1 MLGSEKQSTRISQLN
16 FGNANISGSVSTG
29 NLTITSVGTN
39 SYLIYTPTCTGAG
52 YNADPWTY
60 TANAAGTFSVS
71 GNTALLDIF
80 IVGQGGYAGNPPS
93 GGNASGGSGG
103 AVNYYANV
111 IVPVGTYS
119 INVPNPVFWQAA
131 TTVNTAATVLTAT
144 NGYNGYAG
152 PSNGGNGAGNVAF
165 GPQNNFNGGWGIAW
179 PFGDSVP
186 VPPEVAHTGISN
198 YNSSV
203 LFGAGGGG
211 ISGADYVYG
220 TTGGQGGTTGGG
232 SGGITTSYSPG
243 SGTYSAGYPTL
254 GGGRGAGGDENFVD
268 TYPGSGMVVIR
279 HKSS

>member
-16 FGNANISGSVSTG
+16 FGNANISGSVSSG

-39 SYLIYTPTCTGAG
+39 AYLVYTAACTGYG
-52 YNADPWTY
+52 TTGDPWTY
-60 TANAAGTFSVS
+60 TANATGTFSVS

-80 IVGQGGYAGNPPS
+80 IVGQGGYGGEPSS
-93 GGNASGGSGG
+93 GGNASGGYGG

-119 INVPNPVFWQAA
+119 INVPRPELQAA
-131 TTVNTAATVLTAT
+131 TTVSTAATVLTAT

-152 PSNGGNGAGNVAF
+152 PGNGGNGAGNVAF
-165 GPQNNFNGGWGIAW
+165 GPQNINGGWGIAW
-179 PFGDSVP
+179 PFGDTVSVP
-186 VPPEVAHTGISN
+186 NSQVTP

-211 ISGADYVYG
+211 IYGANYVYG
-220 TTGGQGGTTGGG
+220 TTGGDGGTTGGG
-232 SGGITTSYSPG
+232 DGGIPP
-243 SGTYSAGYPTL
+243 SGIYTPTDPQFINGTPSL
-254 GGGRGAGGDENFVD
+254 GAGGGAGVNEIGYNGQ
-268 TYPGSGMVVIR
+268 GSAGMVVIR

>member
-16 FGNANISGSVSTG
+16 FGNANISGSVSSG

-39 SYLIYTPTCTGAG
+39 SYLIYTPTCTGIG
-52 YNADPWTY
+52 DLGDPWTY
-60 TANAAGTFSVS
+60 TASATGTFSVS

-80 IVGQGGYAGNPPS
+80 IVGQGGIAGAPTS
-93 GGNASGGSGG
+93 GGNASGGYGG

-119 INVPNPVFWQAA
+119 INVPRPELQAA

-144 NGYNGYAG
+144 NGYNGYGG
-152 PSNGGNGAGNVAF
+152 PSTGGNGAGNVAF

-179 PFGDSVP
+179 PFGDTVSVP
-186 VPPEVAHTGISN
+186 NSQVTP

-211 ISGADYVYG
+211 IAYANYVYG

-232 SGGITTSYSPG
+232 SGGITPSGVYSPNDRQNQW
-243 SGTYSAGYPTL
+243 GTPSLGAGAGAGYDDL
-254 GGGRGAGGDENFVD
+254 GQ
-268 TYPGSGMVVIR
+268 PGLGSSGMVVIR